1 MLPQGTDVVYG
12 ENVVVFPGAVL
23 GKRPMGPGLSR
34 QPSLP
39 DDPRVHLGNGCVIGA
54 NAVIY
59 AGVTIGAGTLIG
71 DGVVIREDVQ
81 IGEMSVI
88 GSNSTVNA
96 HTRIGSRVKI
106 MDLTH
111 ITADALIEDDV
122 FISTGVLSTNDN
134 AMGREGYT
142 GHFRG
147 PTNRSGAA
155 VGAGVIFLP
164 GKEVG
169 AGATV
174 GAGAVVT
181 HDVPPGATVMGI
193 PARVKRRFGFDIPWM
208 ELPADVEG

>member
-1 MLPQGTDVVYG
+1 MLQPL
-12 ENVVVFPGAVL
+12 EEVVFGKNVAIHTGCVL
-23 GKRPMGPGLSR
+23 GKLPMGPGLSR
-34 QPSLP
+34 QPTLP
-39 DDPRVHLGNGCVIGA
+39 DDPRVHLGDGCVIGA

-81 IGEMSVI
+81 IGEMCVI
-88 GSNSTVNA
+88 GSNSTINT

-147 PTNRSGAA
+147 PTIRSKAA
-155 VGAGVIFLP
+155 VGAGVVILP
-164 GKEVG
+164 NKEIG

-181 HDVPPGATVMGI
+181 HDVPAGATVMGV
-193 PARVKRRFGFDIPWM
+193 PARIKTRYGFDVPWM
-208 ELPADVEG
+208 EIPPDSV

>member
-1 MLPQGTDVVYG
+1 MLPAMSEVVWGT
-12 ENVVVFPGAVL
+12 NVVVFPGAVL
-23 GKRPMGPGLSR
+23 GKMPMGPGLSR
-34 QPSLP
+34 QPQLP
-39 DDPRVHLGNGCVIGA
+39 PDPRVHLGNGCVIGA

-71 DGVVIREDVQ
+71 DGVVIREDVV

-106 MDLTH
+106 MDLSH

-147 PTNRSGAA
+147 PTIRRGAA

-181 HDVPPGATVMGI
+181 HDVPAGTTVMGV
-193 PARVKRRFGFDIPWM
+193 PARVRNRWGLPEVPWM
-208 ELPADVEG
+208 ETPSD

>member
-1 MLPQGTDVVYG
+1 MTPRLAPVAQGQ
-12 ENVVVFPGAVL
+12 NVTIFPGAVL
-23 GKRPMGPGLSR
+23 GKFPMGAGLSR
-34 QPSLP
+34 TPKVSKDAMVL
-39 DDPRVHLGNGCVIGA
+39 LGNGVVIGA

-59 AGVTIGAGTLIG
+59 ADVVIGAGTLIG
-71 DGVVIREDVQ
+71 DGVVIREDVV

-88 GSNSTVNA
+88 GSNSTINA

-106 MDLTH
+106 MDLSH

-142 GHFRG
+142 GDFRG
-147 PTNRSGAA
+147 PTIRKGAA

-169 AGATV
+169 AN
-174 GAGAVVT
+174 
-181 HDVPPGATVMGI
+181 DVPAGATVMGV
-193 PARVKRRFGFDIPWM
+193 PARVRTKYGFEVPWM
-208 ELPADVEG
+208 ELPADAQ

>member
-1 MLPQGTDVVYG
+1 MTPRLAPVAQGQ
-12 ENVVVFPGAVL
+12 NVTIFPGAVL
-23 GKRPMGPGLSR
+23 GKFPMGAGLSR
-34 QPSLP
+34 TPKVSKDAMVL
-39 DDPRVHLGNGCVIGA
+39 LGNGVVIGA

-59 AGVTIGAGTLIG
+59 ADVVIGAGTLIG
-71 DGVVIREDVQ
+71 DGVVIREDV
-81 IGEMSVI
+81 
-88 GSNSTVNA
+88 VNA

-106 MDLTH
+106 MDLSH

-142 GHFRG
+142 GDFRG
-147 PTNRSGAA
+147 PTIRKGAA

-169 AGATV
+169 ANATV

-181 HDVPPGATVMGI
+181 HDVPAGATVMGV
-193 PARVKRRFGFDIPWM
+193 PARVRTKYGFEVPWM
-208 ELPADVEG
+208 ELPADAQ